1 MADPARRRSA
11 VLPDLLDWL
20 NAPWGGRPG
29 VRFLDQRNAPGRR
42 QRALVSSGPDFT
54 LPQTTP
60 DPRGGVTG
68 GLGNNE
74 GRRCR
79 QHPSDLQPRI
89 PVRDATRR
97 RCFFMNQPDEQP
109 ARRGR
114 GHTSVPH
121 TADLRIEAWGPTRED
136 CIAEAVRGLVE
147 SFADISEATHQRS
160 SSATLMPAPTPT
172 SWLPQLRK
180 SSTTWTPMG
189 RSQRRLRRAG
199 PPTAVYLMLRVVD
212 AAAAEIIG
220 AAPKAASLSGLTCAP
235 DASGRWMCAVTI
247 DV

>member
-1 MADPARRRSA
+1 
-11 VLPDLLDWL
+11 
-20 NAPWGGRPG
+20 
-29 VRFLDQRNAPGRR
+29 
-42 QRALVSSGPDFT
+42 
-54 LPQTTP
+54 
-60 DPRGGVTG
+60 
-68 GLGNNE
+68 
-74 GRRCR
+74 
-79 QHPSDLQPRI
+79 
-89 PVRDATRR
+89 
-97 RCFFMNQPDEQP
+97 MNQPDEQP

-147 SFADISEATHQRS
+147 SFADISEATHQRIIERHLDAGS
-160 SSATLMPAPTPT
+160 DADLLASAVEEVIYFLDTDGAIPAEVEA
-172 SWLPQLRK
+172 S
-180 SSTTWTPMG
+180 
-189 RSQRRLRRAG
+189 RAADG
-199 PPTAVYLMLRVVD
+199 GIYLMLRVVD